1 MLPDYLP
8 NVHPLLIHFPIVLLV
23 LGVLVDVVALA
34 TAQRKAIRDLAT
46 VLIVLGALSL
56 VPTYLAGRQ
65 AADLVTSPFARTDAL
80 LSEHA
85 DAAWLTL
92 WAFLGIATLR
102 VAVAWRGRL
111 GGKLHGALVVM
122 GAAGLFL
129 LVETADHGG
138 QLVYD
143 LGVGVR
149 PVRQAPE
156 GVFDPPTAFDPAEI
170 GPRVGEEGALRWRFV
185 LGSETVLAQY
195 LTPLVGTL
203 PRASMENRRSALVL
217 EMNGNETVLLA
228 FGEDMADSR
237 VGAMVNLDE
246 SDGTFAL
253 LHHVTGANAYDSL
266 VIEPESLLLGRRR
279 GTEVS
284 VLGEEAAVGVSGW
297 HLFEVVGAGTHLR
310 GYLDGK
316 MIVHGHAPTG
326 PPGRSGLLIEGAGL
340 VRIDDLRVQGL
351 EE

>member
-8 NVHPLLIHFPIVLLV
+8 NVHPLLVHFPIVLLV
-23 LGVLVDVVALA
+23 LGVLVDIVAIA
-34 TAQRKAIRDLAT
+34 TARHKAIRDLAT

-65 AADLVTSPFARTDAL
+65 AGDQVTSPFARSDAL

-92 WAFLGIATLR
+92 WAFLGIAAVR

-111 GGKLHGALVVM
+111 GGKLHGALVVV

-156 GVFDPPTAFDPAEI
+156 GVFDPPPAFDPAEI
-170 GPRVGEEGALRWRFV
+170 GPRAGEHGALRWRFV
-185 LGSETVLAQY
+185 PGSETVLAQY

-203 PRASMENRRSALVL
+203 PSASMENRQSALVL
-217 EMNGNETVLLA
+217 EMNADEPVLLA
-228 FGEDMADSR
+228 FGEELADSR
-237 VGAMVNLDE
+237 VGVMVNLDE
-246 SDGTFAL
+246 FDGTFAL
-253 LHHVTGANAYDSL
+253 LHHVAGADTYDSL
-266 VIEPESLLLGRRR
+266 VVEPDRLFLGRRR
-279 GTEVS
+279 ADGVS
-284 VLGEEAAVGVSGW
+284 VLGEEAALDASGW

-316 MIVHGHAPTG
+316 MIVHGHAPMG

-340 VRIDDLRVQGL
+340 VRIDDLRVQAL